1 VQARHSSRYHAT
13 GIAPASNCWRSS
25 DTGKLSSF
33 PNRSIAKKAQL
44 QDATDSL
51 KGVIDFMEK
60 TGKTAA
66 LIDKPNLKL
75 ADLRVKDTEAKEEMN
90 SAKS

>member
-1 VQARHSSRYHAT
+1 
-13 GIAPASNCWRSS
+13 
-25 DTGKLSSF
+25 
-33 PNRSIAKKAQL
+33 
-44 QDATDSL
+44 
-51 KGVIDFMEK
+51 MEK

-75 ADLRVKDTEAKEEMN
+75 ADLRVKDTEIKEEMN